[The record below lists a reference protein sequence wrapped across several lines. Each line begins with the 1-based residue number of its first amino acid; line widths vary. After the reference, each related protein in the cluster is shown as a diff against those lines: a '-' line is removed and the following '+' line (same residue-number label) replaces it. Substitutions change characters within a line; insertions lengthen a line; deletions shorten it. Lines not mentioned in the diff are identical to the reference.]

1 MRLFGSERISM
12 IMEKLGME
20 EGEVIESAL
29 VSRQIEGAQKRVEGM
44 NFDARKQ
51 LLDYDNVMNKQ
62 RLAIYELRNAILDGV
77 GVAERVK
84 SMVNEAVQE
93 QLDLNA
99 PVDQASQLWN
109 LEALNIYLKKTAG
122 FELNYTPDEVHGL
135 TRPVL
140 VDEVMK
146 RVDAAYQGRFSDFAE
161 RNVDFAE
168 LQRVLLLQIMD
179 HVWKNHLFELDHLKK
194 GVGLRAYGQLD
205 PLIEYQ
211 KESYSLFESMLA
223 RVRDQMVE
231 YVFRIQLPP
240 RPAARPVAV
249 EGAPAKAQAAPQ
261 AAAPKPASKFANSK
275 VGRNDPC
282 PCGSGKKYKKCHGV
296 NG

>member
-1 MRLFGSERISM
+1 
-12 IMEKLGME
+12 ME
-20 EGEVIESAL
+20 EGEVIESSL

-62 RLAIYELRNAILDGV
+62 RLAVYELRNIILDGI
-77 GVAERVK
+77 GVADRVK
-84 SMVNEAVQE
+84 RMIHEAVEE

-99 PVDQASQLWN
+99 PLEQASQLWN
-109 LEALNIYLKKTAG
+109 LESLNIYLKKIAG
-122 FELNYTPDEVHGL
+122 IDLSYTPDEVHGL

-140 VDEVMK
+140 YDEVMK
-146 RVDAAYQGRFSDFAE
+146 RVDAAYFARFNDFAE

-179 HVWKNHLFELDHLKK
+179 HIWKNHLFELDHLKK
-194 GVGLRAYGQLD
+194 GVGLRAYGQKD

-211 KESYSLFESMLA
+211 KESYILFEAMLA

-240 RPAARPVAV
+240 RPVARPVAV
-249 EGAPAKAQAAPQ
+249 GGAPVQSLGGRQATAT
-261 AAAPKPASKFANSK
+261 KPASKFADAK
-275 VGRNDPC
+275 TGRNDPC
-282 PCGSGKKYKKCHGV
+282 PCGSGKKYKKCHGA
-296 NG
+296 G